1 MIWVVKYIQEYDLI
15 MTWCNS
21 CLSINK
27 IFTVTVA
34 LFYGT
39 IFLRKCAHKISLR
52 EVPID
57 GFLISTSTRQICKTV
72 LETDDFNRVYSYFK
86 KGCRK
91 SERDNPEKYCEW
103 F

>member
-39 IFLRKCAHKISLR
+39 IFLRKCAHKIPYVRLFKRS
-52 EVPID
+52 
-57 GFLISTSTRQICKTV
+57 
-72 LETDDFNRVYSYFK
+72 SY
-86 KGCRK
+86 R
-91 SERDNPEKYCEW
+91 W
-103 F
+103 FSDQYFHTANM

>member
-39 IFLRKCAHKISLR
+39 IFLRKCAHNKIPYVSLR
-52 EVPID
+52 EVPMID

-72 LETDDFNRVYSYFK
+72 FENF
-86 KGCRK
+86 
-91 SERDNPEKYCEW
+91 
-103 F
+103 

>member
-1 MIWVVKYIQEYDLI
+1 MIWVVKYIHEYDLI

-39 IFLRKCAHKISLR
+39 IFLRKCAHKIPYVS
-52 EVPID
+52 
-57 GFLISTSTRQICKTV
+57 
-72 LETDDFNRVYSYFK
+72 
-86 KGCRK
+86 
-91 SERDNPEKYCEW
+91 
-103 F
+103 

>member
-39 IFLRKCAHKISLR
+39 IFLRKCAHNIPYVSLR

-57 GFLISTSTRQICKTV
+57 GFLISTPTRQICKTV
-72 LETDDFNRVYSYFK
+72 FENF
-86 KGCRK
+86 
-91 SERDNPEKYCEW
+91 
-103 F
+103 